1 LLDATIKGN
10 QMLLITIINSVLVG
24 LAVLIHFEA
33 LNFLSTM
40 IPKIPLNRRLCVL
53 IGIFGA
59 LIAHVIEIWLFAF
72 GIYGLIY
79 LEKFGSLVGPISDSL
94 LDCVYFSFTCYT
106 TLGFGD
112 VRPVGLIRFLTG
124 LEALTGVVLIAWT
137 SSFMFIEMQKF
148 WKAK

>member
-1 LLDATIKGN
+1 
-10 QMLLITIINSVLVG
+10 MLLIMIINSFLVG
-24 LAVLIHFEA
+24 SAVLIHFEV
-33 LNFLSTM
+33 LNWLSLT
-40 IPKIPLNRRLCVL
+40 IPKLPVNRRLSVL
-53 IGIFGA
+53 FGIFGA
-59 LIAHVIEIWLFAF
+59 LIAHVIEVWLFAF
-72 GIYGLIY
+72 GIYGLVHS
-79 LEKFGSLVGPISDSL
+79 KQFGELQGPISNTL

-112 VRPVGLIRFLTG
+112 VRPIGLIRFLTG